1 MDRENPPYSTESD
14 KSTTEATST
23 PHGNDATQQA
33 DALGETAVK
42 VGLERARVGIKD
54 AVDKTRAKMAAYRQG
69 GIEQVSKDL
78 VEYTRNQPLTAL
90 LIATGI
96 GLVAGILVARV
107 ESKQRARYRVPR
119 RPL

>member
-1 MDRENPPYSTESD
+1 MDRENPLYSTESGNAA
-14 KSTTEATST
+14 TEAT
-23 PHGNDATQQA
+23 PHGNDATQEA

-54 AVDKTRAKMAAYRQG
+54 AVDKTREKMAAYRQG
-69 GIEQVSKDL
+69 GIEQVSKDI

-96 GLVAGILVARV
+96 GLVGGILVGSGR
-107 ESKQRARYRVPR
+107 K
-119 RPL
+119 